1 MQSFKKIAAIF
12 LIVAAILSLTII
24 TASAN
29 GAPTYG
35 VVTASSLNIRAAATT
50 DSQIMGQ
57 IPNGG
62 YVKVNWVEPGWLNI
76 TYNGWQTGYVC
87 SDYVAVYYDEMPSRA
102 QNSSK
107 GQAVVELAKRYL
119 GTPYVYGGSSPSGF
133 DCSGFTSYIYAQ
145 MGVRINRVAA
155 DQMKNGV
162 WVDKSQLQPGDIVG
176 FYNGGGS
183 YVGHVGIYVGN
194 GMMIHSPH
202 SGTVVRYESIAT
214 GTYANRYAAGR
225 RIF

>member
-1 MQSFKKIAAIF
+1 MQNFKKIAAI
-12 LIVAAILSLTII
+12 LLMTAAILSLTII

-35 VVTASSLNIRAAATT
+35 VVTASALNIRAAATT
-50 DSQIMGQ
+50 NSQVIGQ

-87 SDYVAVYYDEMPSRA
+87 SDYVAVYYDEMPSRGEA
-102 QNSSK
+102 SSK

-145 MGVRINRVAA
+145 MGVKINRVAA
-155 DQMKNGV
+155 DQMTNGV

-176 FYNGGGS
+176 FYNGSGT

-202 SGTVVRYESIAT
+202 TGAVVRYETIAT